1 MTDHYSCYHQRVT
14 LTTDQ
19 DLVGYT
25 YNMVVETW
33 CEVGGVGMGGRVRVG
48 GRGGREG
55 EGGRV
60 RGRLGGRRV
69 RRRVGGRVRR

>member
-1 MTDHYSCYHQRVT
+1 MRVT

-33 CEVGGVGMGGRVRVG
+33 WEVGGVGMGGRVRVG
-48 GRGGREG
+48 GW
-55 EGGRV
+55 EGG
-60 RGRLGGRRV
+60 
-69 RRRVGGRVRR
+69 